1 MWHHLLSSLLSRL
14 ASTAEA
20 LSQDPLRGHV
30 TGSEDGDTATRAC
43 RERCGCLLPKHT
55 LNATSHPLLR
65 DLKELDCLPPTGLL
79 TWEINSYFLKQWHGG
94 RRGRKNQNRRLETR
108 RTTVSPTFEMK
119 DGKPHFADIL
129 SSCKAPVAPI
139 LSLCLD
145 QVCKG
150 AAPLYN
156 N

>member
-1 MWHHLLSSLLSRL
+1 MRHHLLNSLLSRL
-14 ASTAEA
+14 ASKAEA
-20 LSQDPLRGHV
+20 LSQGPSNGACDRLWEGGH
-30 TGSEDGDTATRAC
+30 SHQSLQ
-43 RERCGCLLPKHT
+43 REMWALLPKHT
-55 LNATSHPLLR
+55 LNGTSHPLLR
-65 DLKELDCLPPTGLL
+65 DLKDLDCLPPTGLL
-79 TWEINSYFLKQWHGG
+79 TWKINSYFLKQWRGV
-94 RRGRKNQNRRLETR
+94 RRGRRNQNRRLETR

-145 QVCKG
+145 QVWKG
-150 AAPLYN
+150 AVPLYN